1 MIAFFDMDETLISV
15 NSAKLWVQY
24 QWQQGELSTT
34 DVVRTLGY
42 LVGYK
47 LAVVDVERLAIQAA
61 QRLIGRSES
70 ELEAEIEA
78 WYTADVRPTLVEAM
92 VRVVEEHR
100 EKGHAC
106 VLLTASSRY
115 IAHAMSQDLELDDFI
130 STRFR
135 VEAGRFTGHLDGGL
149 CWGMEKAIQGREW
162 ALKKGVPLEECWF
175 YTDSYTDL
183 PMLESVGYP
192 VAVNPDLRLARWAN
206 RRNIKVIHHN
216 NGA

>member
-24 QWQQGELSTT
+24 QWRQGEISTA
-34 DVVRTLGY
+34 DVVRTMGY

-47 LAVVDVERLAIQAA
+47 LALIDVERLAVQAA
-61 QRLIGRSES
+61 ERLVGRSEAD
-70 ELEAEIEA
+70 LQAEIEA
-78 WYTADVRPTLVEAM
+78 WYAAEVRPTLVEAM
-92 VRVVEEHR
+92 LRVVDEHR
-100 EKGHAC
+100 ERGHAC

-115 IAHAMSQDLELDDFI
+115 IANAMTQDLGLDGSI

-135 VEAGRFTGHLDGGL
+135 VEEGRFTGHLDGGL
-149 CWGMEKAIQGREW
+149 CWGHEKAIQGRDW
-162 ALKKGVPLEECWF
+162 AAQREVNLDQCWF

-192 VAVNPDLRLARWAN
+192 VVVNPDIRLARWAN
-206 RRNIKVIHHN
+206 RRNIKVIHHTN
-216 NGA
+216 DA